1 MPKVSILERVDSI
14 WKSDQGEKNYF
25 YYKREILCLV
35 MGWIFFWHFCFGS
48 VRLWCLEEMGNK
60 VEFTQSALSGVKF
73 TSPCVLFPNL
83 PIPLTDRFAH
93 VNGKQPLCLWLGH
106 FLQLDIGVCDILCQ
120 QTEKVI
126 TWLRRDTNFIF
137 ECWKYLSQVSEAN
150 EWEILSAWEDKIRIS
165 KRPCNVLF
173 IL

>member
-1 MPKVSILERVDSI
+1 MEKWTGRKKLLLLQKRDIVSGNGVNFFLL
-14 WKSDQGEKNYF
+14 F
-25 YYKREILCLV
+25 LF
-35 MGWIFFWHFCFGS
+35 WICSSLISRRNGKQ
-48 VRLWCLEEMGNK
+48 LK

-73 TSPCVLFPNL
+73 TSPCVLFANL

-106 FLQLDIGVCDILCQ
+106 FLQLDIDVGDILCQ

-126 TWLRRDTNFIF
+126 TWLHRDTNFIF
-137 ECWKYLSQVSEAN
+137 ECWKYLSRVSEAN
-150 EWEILSAWEDKIRIS
+150 EWEILSAREDKIRIS